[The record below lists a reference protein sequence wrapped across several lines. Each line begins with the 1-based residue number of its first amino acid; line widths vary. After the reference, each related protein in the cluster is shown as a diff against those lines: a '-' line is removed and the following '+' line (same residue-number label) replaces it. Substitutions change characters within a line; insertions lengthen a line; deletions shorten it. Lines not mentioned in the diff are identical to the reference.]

1 MFRFYRHIVLSVLF
15 LFLVT
20 GMISPAQAQ
29 SDSNGGG
36 YWLPNNK
43 EKIEKATKL
52 MKQGKSVEELGIKQ
66 DQIQKKEGIQT
77 LDKLMEEDQQSDTTY
92 RANMEPPIKTADGWT
107 PPDFDYD
114 HILTT
119 EECQGSPDS
128 SSETGYIKNRYSF
141 CWSHVAT
148 YQVPV
153 KCIGGLCFY
162 EGVQF
167 QFTEIGYGS
176 NQSRKMRVYYT
187 LDDILVTHPSLNGAK
202 LKIDMVCESKV
213 NAGDCK
219 EDPDFPPTERT
230 IAQWKNTNFST
241 EIFTSEAPPPTDAN
255 PDQLG
260 YMEFWPKLT
269 LTHAPRKFK
278 KSIDGIKQ
286 TVRYDSAKY
295 MFAFPNQY
303 FWQGAVFSKAT
314 PIFNVPVTKPEFSM
328 LAEAGQH
335 WKFAMDHPDQTKP
348 QMVGKKIP
356 GAVGDST
363 LKRMYPKRHPDE
375 YNRNRNKTRRICDRE
390 FGDEDR
396 TGKQC
401 DEYPFASTWEGS
413 ATNGSDNFSVRMISS
428 ESNGAAGTWLGAWY
442 AYDRILDGDTFNV
455 QVEAPE
461 KIATIRSEGQPQD
474 GQDNRSSDNFT
485 IGNIPSYATKLQW
498 KIVDGPTNAKFDVMK
513 DISFGIDETI
523 FNDLTDGSET
533 EIKTSED
540 FYIARPENTDGE
552 SFTVEVYAI
561 P

>member
-1 MFRFYRHIVLSVLF
+1 MSRFYRQIVLAILL
-15 LFLVT
+15 LFLVM
-20 GMISPAQAQ
+20 GMISPAQAK
-29 SDSNGGG
+29 SETEGGG
-36 YWLPNNK
+36 YWLLNDK

-66 DQIQKKEGIQT
+66 DQNQKKEGIQT
-77 LDKLMEEDQQSDTTY
+77 LDKLMEEDQQSNTTY
-92 RANMEPPIKTADGWT
+92 RANMAPPIKTAAGWT

-119 EECQGSPDS
+119 EECQRSPDS

-153 KCIGGLCFY
+153 KCIGGFCFY

-187 LDDILVTHPSLNGAK
+187 LDDITVTHPSLNGAK
-202 LKIDMVCESKV
+202 LKIDMVCESKL

-241 EIFTSEAPPPTDAN
+241 EIFTSEAPPPTDSN

-314 PIFNVPVTKPEFSM
+314 PIFNVPITKPEFSM
-328 LAEAGQH
+328 LAEAGEH
-335 WKFAMDHPDQTKP
+335 WKFAMDHPEQTKP
-348 QMVGKKIP
+348 QMIGKKIP
-356 GAVGDST
+356 GEVGDST
-363 LKRMYPKRHPDE
+363 LTRMYTKRHPDE
-375 YNRNRNKTRRICDRE
+375 YNRNRSKTRSTCERE
-390 FGDEDR
+390 FANEDR
-396 TGKQC
+396 TGKDC
-401 DEYPFASTWEGS
+401 DEYPFASTWQGS
-413 ATNGSDNFSVRMISS
+413 STNGSDNFSVSLISS
-428 ESNGAAGTWLGAWY
+428 DSNQAAGTWLGTWY
-442 AYDRILDGDTFNV
+442 AYDRILDGDRFHV

-474 GQDNRSSDNFT
+474 GQDHRSSDNFS
-485 IGNIPSYATKLQW
+485 IQSIPSYATKLQW
-498 KIVDGPTNAKFDVMK
+498 KIINGPTDAKFDVMK

-523 FNDLTDGSET
+523 FYDLQDGSET
-533 EIKTSED
+533 EIETSED
-540 FYIARPENTDGE
+540 LYIANPENTNGE

>member
-1 MFRFYRHIVLSVLF
+1 MSMFYRRIVLALLLLF
-15 LFLVT
+15 LFI

-29 SDSNGGG
+29 SDANGGG
-36 YWLPNNK
+36 YWLPNDK

-52 MKQGKSVEELGIKQ
+52 LRQGKSIEELEIKQ
-66 DQIQKKEGIQT
+66 DQINKKEGIQT
-77 LDKLMEEDQQSDTTY
+77 LDQLMEDDQKNDATY
-92 RANMEPPIKTADGWT
+92 RANMAPPIMTAEGWT
-107 PPDFDYD
+107 PPEFDYD
-114 HILTT
+114 HIQTV
-119 EECQGSPDS
+119 EECRRNPDS

-153 KCIGGLCFY
+153 KCFGGICLY

-176 NQSRKMRVYYT
+176 NQSRKMRVFYT

-202 LKIDMVCESKV
+202 LKIDMVCEAKM

-219 EDPDFPPTERT
+219 EDPDYPPTERT

-241 EIFTSEAPPPTDAN
+241 EIFTSEAPPATDEN

-260 YMEFWPKLT
+260 YMEFWPELT

-303 FWQGAVFSKAT
+303 FQQGAVFSKAT
-314 PIFNVPVTKPEFSM
+314 PIFNVPITKPEFEM
-328 LAEAGQH
+328 LTEAGQH
-335 WKFAMDHPDQTKP
+335 WKDAMDHPEQTKP

-363 LKRMYPKRHPDE
+363 LTRMYPRRHQEE
-375 YNRNRNKTRRICDRE
+375 YNRNRNKTRRICERE
-390 FGDEDR
+390 FGGEDR

-401 DEYPFASTWEGS
+401 DEFPFASTWEGS
-413 ATNGSDNFSVRMISS
+413 STNGSDHFSVRMISA

-442 AYDRILDGDTFNV
+442 AYDRILDGDAFHV
-455 QVEAPE
+455 EVEAPE
-461 KIATIRSEGQPQD
+461 KIATIQSEGQPQD

-485 IGNIPSYATKLQW
+485 IGNIPPYATKLQW
-498 KIVDGPTNAKFDVMK
+498 KIVEGPKDATFDVMK
-513 DISFGIDETI
+513 DISFDVDETI
-523 FNDLTDGSET
+523 FYDLTDGSET

>member
-1 MFRFYRHIVLSVLF
+1 MSRFYRHIVLAVLLLFSVM
-15 LFLVT
+15 

-29 SDSNGGG
+29 SASNGGG
-36 YWLPNNK
+36 YWLPNDK
-43 EKIEKATKL
+43 GKIEKATKL

-66 DQIQKKEGIQT
+66 DQIQQKEGIQT
-77 LDKLMEEDQQSDTTY
+77 LDELIKEDQQSNATY
-92 RANMEPPIKTADGWT
+92 RANMAPPVKTAAGWT
-107 PPDFDYD
+107 PPEFDYD

-119 EECQGSPDS
+119 EECRRSPDS

-153 KCIGGLCFY
+153 KCIGGFCFY

-213 NAGDCK
+213 NASDCK
-219 EDPDFPPTERT
+219 EDPDYPPTERT

-295 MFAFPNQY
+295 MFAFPDQY

-314 PIFNVPVTKPEFSM
+314 PIFNVPITKPEFSM

-335 WKFAMDHPDQTKP
+335 WKFAMDHPEQTKP

-356 GAVGDST
+356 GGVGDST
-363 LKRMYPKRHPDE
+363 LTRMYTKRHPDE
-375 YNRNRNKTRRICDRE
+375 YNRNRSKTRRTCDRE

-396 TGKQC
+396 TGKDC

-413 ATNGSDNFSVRMISS
+413 STNGSDNFSVSLISS
-428 ESNGAAGTWLGAWY
+428 DSNQAAGTWLATWY
-442 AYDRILDGDTFNV
+442 AYDRVLDGDQFHV

-474 GQDNRSSDNFT
+474 DQDHRSSDNFS
-485 IGNIPSYATKLQW
+485 IQNIPSYATKLQW
-498 KIVDGPTNAKFDVMK
+498 KIVDGPTDAKFDVMK

-523 FNDLTDGSET
+523 FYDLQDGSET
-533 EIKTSED
+533 EIETSED
-540 FYIARPENTDGE
+540 LYIANPENTNGE

>member
-1 MFRFYRHIVLSVLF
+1 MSRFYRQIVIAILL
-15 LFLVT
+15 LFLVM
-20 GMISPAQAQ
+20 GMISPAQAK
-29 SDSNGGG
+29 SETEGGG
-36 YWLPNNK
+36 YWLPNDK
-43 EKIEKATKL
+43 EKIEKATEL
-52 MKQGKSVEELGIKQ
+52 MQQGKSIGELGIMQ

-77 LDKLMEEDQQSDTTY
+77 LDELMKEDQQSNATY
-92 RANMEPPIKTADGWT
+92 KANMAPPIKTAAGWT
-107 PPDFDYD
+107 PPEFDYD

-119 EECQGSPDS
+119 EECQRSPDS

-153 KCIGGLCFY
+153 KCIGGFCFN

-187 LDDILVTHPSLNGAK
+187 LDDIIVTHPSLNGAK
-202 LKIDMVCESKV
+202 LKIDMMCESKL

-219 EDPDFPPTERT
+219 EDPDYPATERT

-241 EIFTSEAPPPTDAN
+241 EIFTSEAPPSTDSN

-314 PIFNVPVTKPEFSM
+314 PIFNVPITKPEFSM

-335 WKFAMDHPDQTKP
+335 WKFAMDHPEQTKP
-348 QMVGKKIP
+348 QMIGKKIP
-356 GAVGDST
+356 GEVGDST
-363 LKRMYPKRHPDE
+363 LTRMYTKRHPDE
-375 YNRNRNKTRRICDRE
+375 YNRNRSKTRSTCERE
-390 FGDEDR
+390 FRDEDR
-396 TGKQC
+396 TGKDC
-401 DEYPFASTWEGS
+401 DEYPFASTWQGS
-413 ATNGSDNFSVRMISS
+413 STNGSDNFSVSLISS
-428 ESNGAAGTWLGAWY
+428 DSNQAAGTWLGTWY
-442 AYDRILDGDTFNV
+442 AYDRILDGDRFHV

-474 GQDNRSSDNFT
+474 GQDHRSSDNFS
-485 IGNIPSYATKLQW
+485 IQNIPSYATKLQW
-498 KIVDGPTNAKFDVMK
+498 KIVDGPTDAKFDVMK
-513 DISFGIDETI
+513 DINLGIDETI
-523 FNDLTDGSET
+523 FYDLQDGSET
-533 EIKTSED
+533 EIETSGD
-540 FYIARPENTDGE
+540 LYIANPENTNGE

>member
-1 MFRFYRHIVLSVLF
+1 
-15 LFLVT
+15 
-20 GMISPAQAQ
+20 
-29 SDSNGGG
+29 
-36 YWLPNNK
+36 
-43 EKIEKATKL
+43 
-52 MKQGKSVEELGIKQ
+52 
-66 DQIQKKEGIQT
+66 
-77 LDKLMEEDQQSDTTY
+77 
-92 RANMEPPIKTADGWT
+92 
-107 PPDFDYD
+107 
-114 HILTT
+114 
-119 EECQGSPDS
+119 
-128 SSETGYIKNRYSF
+128 
-141 CWSHVAT
+141 
-148 YQVPV
+148 
-153 KCIGGLCFY
+153 
-162 EGVQF
+162 
-167 QFTEIGYGS
+167 
-176 NQSRKMRVYYT
+176 MRVYYT

-213 NAGDCK
+213 NPGDCK

-335 WKFAMDHPDQTKP
+335 WKFAMDHSDQTKP

-363 LKRMYPKRHPDE
+363 LTRMYTKRHQDE
-375 YNRNRNKTRRICDRE
+375 YNRNRNKTRRTCDRE

-413 ATNGSDNFSVRMISS
+413 ATNGLDNFSVRMIST

-523 FNDLTDGSET
+523 FYDLTDGSET

-540 FYIARPENTDGE
+540 FYVARPENTDGA

>member
-1 MFRFYRHIVLSVLF
+1 MSRFYRHIILSVLL
-15 LFLVT
+15 LFLVI
-20 GMISPAQAQ
+20 GMISPVQAQ
-29 SDSNGGG
+29 SNSSGGG
-36 YWLPNNK
+36 YWLPNSK
-43 EKIEKATKL
+43 ETIKKATEL

-66 DQIQKKEGIQT
+66 DQIQKKEGIRT
-77 LDKLMEEDQQSDTTY
+77 LDELMKEDQQSNVTY
-92 RANMEPPIKTADGWT
+92 RANMAPPIKTAAGWT

-119 EECQGSPDS
+119 EECRRSPDS

-148 YQVPV
+148 YQVPI
-153 KCIGGLCFY
+153 KCIGGFCLNA
-162 EGVQF
+162 GVQF

-187 LDDILVTHPSLNGAK
+187 LEDILVTHPSLNGAK
-202 LKIDMVCESKV
+202 LKIDMVCESKL

-219 EDPDFPPTERT
+219 EDPSYPATERT

-255 PDQLG
+255 PDQVG

-314 PIFNVPVTKPEFSM
+314 PIFNVPITKPEFSM

-335 WKFAMDHPDQTKP
+335 WKLAMEHPEQTKP
-348 QMVGKKIP
+348 QMAGKKIP
-356 GAVGDST
+356 GMVGDST
-363 LKRMYPKRHPDE
+363 LTRMYPRRHQEE
-375 YNRNRNKTRRICDRE
+375 YNSNRSKTRRTCDRE
-390 FGDEDR
+390 FRDEDR
-396 TGKQC
+396 TGKDC
-401 DEYPFASTWEGS
+401 DEYPFASTWQGS
-413 ATNGSDNFSVRMISS
+413 STNGSDNFSVSLISS
-428 ESNGAAGTWLGAWY
+428 DSNQAAGTWLGTWY
-442 AYDRILDGDTFNV
+442 AYDRILDGDRFHV

-474 GQDNRSSDNFT
+474 GQDHRSSDNFS
-485 IGNIPSYATKLQW
+485 IQNIPSYATKLQW
-498 KIVDGPTNAKFDVMK
+498 KIVDGPTDAKFDVMK
-513 DISFGIDETI
+513 DISLGFDETI
-523 FNDLTDGSET
+523 FYDLQDGSET
-533 EIKTSED
+533 EIETSED
-540 FYIARPENTDGE
+540 LYIANPENTNGE
-552 SFTVEVYAI
+552 SFTIEVYAI

>member
-1 MFRFYRHIVLSVLF
+1 MSRFYRHIILSVLL
-15 LFLVT
+15 LFLVI
-20 GMISPAQAQ
+20 GMISPVQAQ
-29 SDSNGGG
+29 SNSSGGG
-36 YWLPNNK
+36 YWLPNSK
-43 EKIEKATKL
+43 ETIEKATEL

-66 DQIQKKEGIQT
+66 DQIQKKEGIRT
-77 LDKLMEEDQQSDTTY
+77 LDELMKEDQQSNVTY
-92 RANMEPPIKTADGWT
+92 RANMAPPIKTAAGWT

-119 EECQGSPDS
+119 EECRRSPDS

-148 YQVPV
+148 YQVPI
-153 KCIGGLCFY
+153 KCIGGFCLNA
-162 EGVQF
+162 GVQF

-187 LDDILVTHPSLNGAK
+187 LEDILVTHPSLNGAK
-202 LKIDMVCESKV
+202 LKIDMVCESKL

-219 EDPDFPPTERT
+219 EDPSYPATERT

-255 PDQLG
+255 PDQVG

-314 PIFNVPVTKPEFSM
+314 PIFNVPITKPEFSM

-335 WKFAMDHPDQTKP
+335 WKFAMEHPEQTKP
-348 QMVGKKIP
+348 QMAGKKIP
-356 GAVGDST
+356 GMVGDST
-363 LKRMYPKRHPDE
+363 LTRMYPRRHQEE
-375 YNRNRNKTRRICDRE
+375 YNSNRSKTRRTCDRE
-390 FGDEDR
+390 FRDEDR
-396 TGKQC
+396 TGKDC
-401 DEYPFASTWEGS
+401 DEYPFASTWQGS
-413 ATNGSDNFSVRMISS
+413 STNGSDNFSVSLISS
-428 ESNGAAGTWLGAWY
+428 DSNQAAGTWLGTWY
-442 AYDRILDGDTFNV
+442 AYDRILDGDRFHV

-474 GQDNRSSDNFT
+474 GQDHRSSDNFS
-485 IGNIPSYATKLQW
+485 IQNIPSYATKLQW
-498 KIVDGPTNAKFDVMK
+498 RIVDGPTDAKFDVMK
-513 DISFGIDETI
+513 DISLGIDETI
-523 FNDLTDGSET
+523 FYDLQDGSET
-533 EIKTSED
+533 EIETSED
-540 FYIARPENTDGE
+540 LYIANPENTNGE
-552 SFTVEVYAI
+552 SFTIKVYAI

>member
-1 MFRFYRHIVLSVLF
+1 MSRFYRRIVLSVFF

-52 MKQGKSVEELGIKQ
+52 MKQGKSVEEIGIKQ

-92 RANMEPPIKTADGWT
+92 SANMDPPIKTADGWT

-119 EECQGSPDS
+119 EECQRSPDR

-153 KCIGGLCFY
+153 KCIGGFCFY

-213 NAGDCK
+213 NPGDCK

-348 QMVGKKIP
+348 QMDGKKIP

-363 LKRMYPKRHPDE
+363 LTRMYPKRHQDE
-375 YNRNRNKTRRICDRE
+375 YNRNRNKTRRTCDRE
-390 FGDEDR
+390 FRDEDR

-498 KIVDGPTNAKFDVMK
+498 KIVDGPTNANFDVMK

-533 EIKTSED
+533 EIKKSED
-540 FYIARPENTDGE
+540 FYIARPEDTDGE

>member
-1 MFRFYRHIVLSVLF
+1 
-15 LFLVT
+15 
-20 GMISPAQAQ
+20 MISPAQAQ
-29 SDSNGGG
+29 SDPNGGG

-52 MKQGKSVEELGIKQ
+52 IKQGKSVEELGIKQ
-66 DQIQKKEGIQT
+66 GQIQKKEGIQT
-77 LDKLMEEDQQSDTTY
+77 LDKLIEEDQQSDTTY
-92 RANMEPPIKTADGWT
+92 RTNMEPPIKTADGWT

-119 EECQGSPDS
+119 EECQRSPDS

-153 KCIGGLCFY
+153 KCIGGFCFY

-269 LTHAPRKFK
+269 LTHTPRKFK

-328 LAEAGQH
+328 LAETGQH

-348 QMVGKKIP
+348 QMAGKKIP

-363 LKRMYPKRHPDE
+363 LTRMYPKRHQDE
-375 YNRNRNKTRRICDRE
+375 YNRNRNKTRRTCDRE

-396 TGKQC
+396 TDKQC

-428 ESNGAAGTWLGAWY
+428 ESNGAAGAWLGAWY

-485 IGNIPSYATKLQW
+485 IENIPSYATKLQW

-513 DISFGIDETI
+513 DISFDTDETI
-523 FNDLTDGSET
+523 FYDLTDGSET
-533 EIKTSED
+533 EIKKSED

>member
-1 MFRFYRHIVLSVLF
+1 MSRFYRHIVLSVLL
-15 LFLVT
+15 LFLVI
-20 GMISPAQAQ
+20 GMISPVQAK
-29 SDSNGGG
+29 SNSSGGG
-36 YWLPNNK
+36 YWLPNSK
-43 EKIEKATKL
+43 ETIEKATEL
-52 MKQGKSVEELGIKQ
+52 MKQGKSVEELGIRQ
-66 DQIQKKEGIQT
+66 DQIQKKEGIRT
-77 LDKLMEEDQQSDTTY
+77 LDELMKEDQQSNVTY
-92 RANMEPPIKTADGWT
+92 RANMAPPIKTAAGWT

-119 EECQGSPDS
+119 EECRRSPDS

-148 YQVPV
+148 YQVPI
-153 KCIGGLCFY
+153 KCIGGFCLNA
-162 EGVQF
+162 GVQF

-187 LDDILVTHPSLNGAK
+187 LEDILVTHPSLNGAK
-202 LKIDMVCESKV
+202 LKIDMVCESKL

-219 EDPDFPPTERT
+219 EDPSYPATERT

-255 PDQLG
+255 PDQVG

-314 PIFNVPVTKPEFSM
+314 PIFNVPITKPEFSM

-335 WKFAMDHPDQTKP
+335 WKFAMEHPEQTKP
-348 QMVGKKIP
+348 QMAGKKIP
-356 GAVGDST
+356 GMVGDST
-363 LKRMYPKRHPDE
+363 LTRMYPRRHQEE
-375 YNRNRNKTRRICDRE
+375 YNSNRSKTRRTCDRE
-390 FGDEDR
+390 FRDEDR
-396 TGKQC
+396 TGKDC
-401 DEYPFASTWEGS
+401 DEYPFASTWQGS
-413 ATNGSDNFSVRMISS
+413 STNGSDNFSVSLISS
-428 ESNGAAGTWLGAWY
+428 DSNQAAGTWLGTWY
-442 AYDRILDGDTFNV
+442 AYDRILDGDRFHV

-474 GQDNRSSDNFT
+474 GQDHRSSDNFS
-485 IGNIPSYATKLQW
+485 IQNIPSYATKLQW
-498 KIVDGPTNAKFDVMK
+498 KIVNGPTDAKFDVMK
-513 DISFGIDETI
+513 DISLGIDETI
-523 FNDLTDGSET
+523 FYDLQDGSET
-533 EIKTSED
+533 EIETSED
-540 FYIARPENTDGE
+540 LYIANPENTNGE
-552 SFTVEVYAI
+552 SFTIEVYAI